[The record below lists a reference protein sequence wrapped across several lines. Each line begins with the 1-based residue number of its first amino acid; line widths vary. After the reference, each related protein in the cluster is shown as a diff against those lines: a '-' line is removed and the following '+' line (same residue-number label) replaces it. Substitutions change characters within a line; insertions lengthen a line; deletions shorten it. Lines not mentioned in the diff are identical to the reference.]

1 MSTDIS
7 YYEACGLTNAPN
19 CAYNADNINNG
30 TELTY
35 DEDVY
40 CCNYVLG
47 RDSNS
52 LSQQQ
57 LFDQITLVKNLNII
71 SLISDYAFV
80 IIAVC
85 VLTMTYF
92 NGKDLKRAKTV
103 TLIITTIGSL
113 IDIGLT
119 FSIVAIIDQN
129 GLIDILFHLYSSV
142 CYSENIELTLLDL
155 HNQFETVL
163 VLDAVEGS
171 LDIISLIVLCI
182 GISFCRDS
190 SLQSMSEGIHGFMFM
205 IFDLILITVNVF
217 IYVLPSYN
225 TFVKSYDNENEICF
239 QKISKKITP
248 KPTQSPTTDPTTA
261 KPTTIGPSKSPTQPT
276 ATPTTPQPRRNN
288 PYTLECSGAVVSREW
303 IGGFFDSKETVI
315 GGIPPD
321 VCARFKTIKDED
333 GGEVDSYKQL
343 KCIGNDVYV
352 YDYNKTN
359 EHCVGND
366 YTSYLLSSHPNYQTS
381 DSNFISSNSFCGLPE
396 CKFIIHN
403 LGNYDNCFFDITE
416 HIDGQGNDYEIK
428 TSFEDRENVV
438 IDGQCELRDTGS
450 TKWECDNTTLTY
462 SVYYDNFDCSGVP
475 DVRSYNFGDSCP
487 NTANT
492 IKGVCGVA
500 PYNGTQVSVGNIN
513 CVNGLTC
520 LLLCLIYLFR

>member
-239 QKISKKITP
+239 QKISKKI
-248 KPTQSPTTDPTTA
+248 PTHSSTTDPTIG
-261 KPTTIGPSKSPTQPT
+261 KPTTVGSSKTPTQPT
-276 ATPTTPQPRRNN
+276 ATPTTSQPTINDPN
-288 PYTLECSGAVVSREW
+288 KLECNGAVVKREW
-303 IGGFFDSKETVI
+303 LGSRFGSKETVI
-315 GGIPPD
+315 GGIPTD
-321 VCARFKTIKDED
+321 VCARFKIIKHKGRTNE
-333 GGEVDSYKQL
+333 ENYKQL
-343 KCIGNDVYV
+343 KCIGNYVWV
-352 YDYNKTN
+352 YDYNTTN
-359 EHCVGND
+359 KHCVGND
-366 YTSYLLSSHPNYQTS
+366 SRAYLLNSYRGGDFKSST
-381 DSNFISSNSFCGLPE
+381 SFCGLPE

-403 LGNYDNCFFDITE
+403 LGNYDNCFHGITK
-416 HIDGQGNDYEIK
+416 HIDGEGKYYEIK
-428 TSFEDRENVV
+428 TSFEDKENIV
-438 IDGQCELRDTGS
+438 IDGQCEKRETLAGS

-462 SVYYDNFDCSGVP
+462 SVYYDSTDCTGVP
-475 DVRSYNFGDSCP
+475 DVRSYNIGDPCP
-487 NTANT
+487 NKSHKKA
-492 IKGVCGVA
+492 IKAVCGIA
-500 PYNGTQVSVGNIN
+500 PYNGTSVGNIN

-520 LLLCLIYLFR
+520 LLLCFVYLFR